1 LFSGE
6 GKLALPNGDLVDHK
20 VRQGDGS
27 FVVLVWLSHKESG
40 VPPSP
45 TANATWKNWRADAR
59 VISEDG
65 HFVVDDVKLF
75 DGVSA
80 DSSSHSLSDFFSG
93 CDGPRWVGVGATDR

>member
-1 LFSGE
+1 VALAQGVRRP
-6 GKLALPNGDLVDHK
+6 ALPNSKCNVEELAG
-20 VRQGDGS
+20 
-27 FVVLVWLSHKESG
+27 
-40 VPPSP
+40 
-45 TANATWKNWRADAR
+45 DAR

-93 CDGPRWVGVGATDR
+93 CDGPRWVGVSATDR